1 MSPRSTTRLLA
12 QSGRIILRWSDTPSA
27 PALEWPVELVDSDD
41 PDPVV
46 RAPRRVG
53 EDTPVTLVAEGYMV
67 NGIVTFCRA
76 DKDSYLITV
85 SISEISENQLE
96 TAHFH
101 DPGAFAVDDF
111 LTEEEEA
118 KILESLQDSFRSQT
132 SEFAA
137 VSNACRELL
146 AFVRPLVAAFF
157 CAMRCA
163 KELPKFTPAGLAV
176 HSLTGVRATCC

>member
-1 MSPRSTTRLLA
+1 MSPRTTTRLLA
-12 QSGRIILRWSDTPSA
+12 QSGQIILRWSDAASA
-27 PALEWPVELVDSDD
+27 PALEWPVELVDSEN

-53 EDTPVTLVAEGYMV
+53 EDTPVTLVAEGYTV

-85 SISEISENQLE
+85 SISEISQDQLE
-96 TAHFH
+96 TAHFR
-101 DPGAFAVDDF
+101 DPGALAVDDF
-111 LTEEEEA
+111 LSEEEEA

-132 SEFAA
+132 SKFAA

-146 AFVRPLVAAFF
+146 ALVRPLGAVSFA
-157 CAMRCA
+157 RCGA
-163 KELPKFTPAGLAV
+163 RGNCRSSHLPV
-176 HSLTGVRATCC
+176 